1 MDVGK
6 AAAVALVF
14 SWAIY
19 GQKAVRK
26 PLPKC
31 VSWGEGTLGGG
42 GAYGPLSAGKQTVSD
57 PPYSLTFGTG
67 RPPGCRW

>member
-31 VSWGEGTLGGG
+31 VTWGGGTPGGG
-42 GAYGPLSAGKQTVSD
+42 GYGPLRAGKETVTD
-57 PPYSLTFGTG
+57 PPYFGA
-67 RPPGCRW
+67 GCRYY